1 MIRRKNDNCP
11 PCVVS
16 KARQLIQKFRQ
27 GQRVDVRR
35 LRANNYLSIN
45 IGPWWRLLSKNGG
58 LQWALLI
65 HAEYNKEIKK

>member
-16 KARQLIQKFRQ
+16 KARRLIQKFRQ

-35 LRANNYLSIN
+35 LRANHYLSIN
-45 IGPWWRLLSKNGG
+45 IGPRWRLLSKNDG